1 MFIRRRKF
9 IGCQI
14 LSIVTILALMLYL
27 QFPKRVIPYRSNS
40 PSIKKTSVRAA
51 FVILARNSDLTGV
64 RHSMR
69 QIEDRFN
76 RKFNYPYVFL
86 NDDEFTDEFKQKT
99 SYLTKAQVY
108 YGKIEPE
115 QWSYPDF
122 INQTKAA
129 EGRKKLEEMEI
140 LYGGSE
146 SYRHMCRY
154 QSGFFFRHP
163 LLDSFE
169 YYWRVEPD
177 VDFYCDI
184 DYDVFQMMKDNKFKY
199 GWVMSLS
206 EYIETVPTLWE
217 TTQQFME
224 KYPEYI
230 ERGNDSLLP
239 WVIGD
244 DGTYNLCHFWSNFEI
259 ASLDF
264 LRSKKYLDYFEHLDQ
279 QGGFFY
285 ERWGDAPV
293 HSLAVAMMLKSSEV
307 HFFNDIGYK
316 HIPLTHCPVEP
327 WHQRKCSC
335 DEEENFDWDDWS
347 CTSRYAQV
355 HSGFIWNETT
365 YRQMTDPYRLS
376 PV

>member
-14 LSIVTILALMLYL
+14 LSIVTVLALMLYL
-27 QFPKRVIPYRSNS
+27 RFPKRVIPYRSNS
-40 PSIKKTSVRAA
+40 PSIKKSPVRAA

-76 RKFNYPYVFL
+76 RNFNYPYVFL
-86 NDDEFTDEFKQKT
+86 NDNDFTDEFKQKT
-99 SYLTKAQVY
+99 SHLTKAQVY

-169 YYWRVEPD
+169 YYWRVEPE

-199 GWVMSLS
+199 GWVISLS
-206 EYIETVPTLWE
+206 EYIETVPTLWD

-244 DGTYNLCHFWSNFEI
+244 DGSYNLCHFWSNFEI

-285 ERWGDAPV
+285 ER
-293 HSLAVAMMLKSSEV
+293 
-307 HFFNDIGYK
+307 Y
-316 HIPLTHCPVEP
+316 
-327 WHQRKCSC
+327 
-335 DEEENFDWDDWS
+335 
-347 CTSRYAQV
+347 
-355 HSGFIWNETT
+355 
-365 YRQMTDPYRLS
+365 
-376 PV
+376 